1 MMLNPKSS
9 GKRILYGFGLGI
21 ILSVIL
27 AEYASASFFRL
38 YHDSSYFRSLTGWS
52 PNKLSE
58 IFLKL
63 SWAVTFL
70 ASWWMIWK
78 LDFLLSLQTP
88 SSSRLKTRQKERPPV
103 SKREKKEKTKPSQG
117 EEKEVKKE
125 TKEKKKKEKIDFT
138 SLEDLRFGKILEI
151 EDLQDF
157 EKIKAS
163 YRKKIA
169 QYHPDR
175 VGAMGPEIREVAEK
189 KAKEINEAYEHF
201 RKKFKSL
208 K

>member
-1 MMLNPKSS
+1 MLLNPKSS

-27 AEYASASFFRL
+27 AEYASASFFRI

-58 IFLKL
+58 IFHKL

-78 LDFLLSLQTP
+78 LDFLLSFQT
-88 SSSRLKTRQKERPPV
+88 SSSPRPKTRQKEETPV
-103 SKREKKEKTKPSQG
+103 SEQEKKEKTKPSQG

-125 TKEKKKKEKIDFT
+125 MDEKKKKEKIDFT

-151 EDLQDF
+151 EDLQDS
-157 EKIKAS
+157 EKIKTS

>member
-27 AEYASASFFRL
+27 AEYTSASFFRL

-58 IFLKL
+58 IFHKL

-78 LDFLLSLQTP
+78 LDFLLSMQTP
-88 SSSRLKTRQKERPPV
+88 SSPRPKTRQKEETLFQCWKKGKIKANQREEKTI
-103 SKREKKEKTKPSQG
+103 SKEADEKKR
-117 EEKEVKKE
+117 
-125 TKEKKKKEKIDFT
+125 KKKINFT
-138 SLEDLRFGKILEI
+138 SFEDIRFGKILEI
-151 EDLQDF
+151 DDLMDS